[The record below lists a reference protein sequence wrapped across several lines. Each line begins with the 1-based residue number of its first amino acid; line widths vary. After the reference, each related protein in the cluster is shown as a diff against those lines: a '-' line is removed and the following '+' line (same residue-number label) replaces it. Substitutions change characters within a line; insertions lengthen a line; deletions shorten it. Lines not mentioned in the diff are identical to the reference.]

1 MGACIAM
8 DCLLSVQAGRPIAVT
23 PVEGL
28 QMQRAILNPLS
39 MGSRGRYVLVL
50 GIQVWRL
57 CKQMTFNAAEVQRL
71 AGSQSVIRM

>member
-1 MGACIAM
+1 M
-8 DCLLSVQAGRPIAVT
+8 QAGRPITVV

-50 GIQVWRL
+50 GIQVRHYE
-57 CKQMTFNAAEVQRL
+57 AEDF
-71 AGSQSVIRM
+71 